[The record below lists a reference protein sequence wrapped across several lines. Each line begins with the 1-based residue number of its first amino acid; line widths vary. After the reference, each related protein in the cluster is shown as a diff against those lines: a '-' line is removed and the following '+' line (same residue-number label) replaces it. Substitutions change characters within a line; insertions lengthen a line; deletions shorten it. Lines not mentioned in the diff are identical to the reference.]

1 MGYFSGRK
9 NKKFGLNEMTSV
21 KIFSRSLIE
30 NDIVFGAADSFLG
43 LVPHKRVLGESD
55 FVKRKLDNIPDPV
68 ILDY

>member
-1 MGYFSGRK
+1 
-9 NKKFGLNEMTSV
+9 MTSV

-43 LVPHKRVLGESD
+43 LVPHNRVLGESD